1 MVFHVLAQQRN
12 DSLLIPLYF
21 CSTDHISHRQG
32 ENPLPSVMHNLED
45 GALRR
50 NNILNNPKPN
60 PDINSLFHMLFFLRW
75 AWVNIL
81 YQTRHCQIILDC
93 NIPML
98 FFFFLLQKNNRLT
111 SKRKKKREKSH
122 FIVIYE
128 CFEMTIITLSFC
140 SCQFLSR

>member
-98 FFFFLLQKNNRLT
+98 FFFFCF
-111 SKRKKKREKSH
+111 KRTTDWLPKEKKKRK
-122 FIVIYE
+122 I
-128 CFEMTIITLSFC
+128 SFHC
-140 SCQFLSR
+140 HLWMFWNDYHYFKFL